1 MTSTTS
7 KIRPLQIVNTV
18 VALLATADADAG
30 LPTPPPANTTYSN
43 GLGIGLSYGEQVDRD
58 ADFWG
63 WTADYSR
70 YLNSAWIAGLS
81 LTWDEETERF
91 IDRPDKTVRT
101 YALIGTISYNLTPR
115 FSLTTGL
122 AQDIADDDNATGTMK
137 FKSGNVSTGLSLG
150 YTWLLSKRN
159 SIGASLA
166 YEYNISENE
175 TSVSIDISIG
185 WNF

>member
-1 MTSTTS
+1 MS
-7 KIRPLQIVNTV
+7 QILVLRIAIS
-18 VALLATADADAG
+18 VAAFVAAMDAAAG
-30 LPTPPPANTTYSN
+30 LPTPPPANTNYAN
-43 GLGIGLSYGEQVDRD
+43 GLGFGLSYGEQVDRD

-63 WTADYSR
+63 WTADSSR
-70 YLNSAWIAGLS
+70 YLTSAWTAGLS
-81 LTWDEETERF
+81 VTWDEETERF

-137 FKSGNVSTGLSLG
+137 FKSGDISTGLSLG
-150 YTWLLSKRN
+150 YTWLFSKRN

-166 YEYNISENE
+166 YEYNISENK
-175 TSVSIDISIG
+175 TSISIDIAVG